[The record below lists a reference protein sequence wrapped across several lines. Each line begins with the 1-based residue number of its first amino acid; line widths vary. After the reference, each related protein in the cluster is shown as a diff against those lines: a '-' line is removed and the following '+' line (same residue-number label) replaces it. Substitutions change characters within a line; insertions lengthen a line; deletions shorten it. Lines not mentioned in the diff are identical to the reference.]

1 MFKNARGPWW
11 PACAIHGRP
20 PLERQTQRAEGRER
34 AAATQCHPA
43 VPCRQPRCLYY
54 PQPPP
59 RDLLPP
65 SAGPTAAAR
74 AGGARGAARFIPG
87 SPPPATPASAAN
99 RSPRGRL
106 ARSQGRAAQLVHR
119 VLRGSG
125 NVCSSNECR
134 LVGSV
139 AGFPRGPC
147 RPSAHRS
154 SPEPPAL
161 SSFRLV
167 LGACG
172 GCWRAMGPSHT
183 LWRLRGS
190 EGPFVWGL
198 AVADVFSRGGLPG
211 PQSAAPVRCEHGI
224 HGSLLSE
231 AQAHQCCRQ
240 HRTGGGISEILASWG
255 E

>member
-1 MFKNARGPWW
+1 MACSRTHEAQGEARG
-11 PACAIHGRP
+11 GRP
-20 PLERQTQRAEGRER
+20 VPSMAACPLKDKPRGPRAVRREV
-34 AAATQCHPA
+34 ATQCHRA
-43 VPCRQPRCLYY
+43 VPCRQPPCLYH

-106 ARSQGRAAQLVHR
+106 AGSQGRAAQLVHL

-125 NVCSSNECR
+125 NVCSSNKCH

-147 RPSAHRS
+147 RPSARCS

-167 LGACG
+167 LGG
-172 GCWRAMGPSHT
+172 
-183 LWRLRGS
+183 LRGALAGR
-190 EGPFVWGL
+190 GPL
-198 AVADVFSRGGLPG
+198 SHPVASP
-211 PQSAAPVRCEHGI
+211 
-224 HGSLLSE
+224 
-231 AQAHQCCRQ
+231 
-240 HRTGGGISEILASWG
+240 WK
-255 E
+255 